1 MHCMAWVAGQAWVV
15 HLAHEQTHQAIAIK
29 WNLKRLIQSG
39 GDQGLCL
46 CDCMAAGNKCAT
58 TLRTSGCPCSQHAIS
73 AAVVACCSMRS
84 AIVLRPRMASQQ
96 SNGPS
101 ALPSA
106 FCNAMDLGLL
116 IQWVLRT
123 LLCFCIS
130 VPQPLV
136 IHHGNTSAAQRP
148 FIVSQ
153 RCYNFLLPARCGS
166 EI

>member
-1 MHCMAWVAGQAWVV
+1 MPAGLEAEQGAAAGGLRGVHCMAWVAGQAWVV

-106 FCNAMDLGLL
+106 FCNAMDPWSSDSMGPSNF
-116 IQWVLRT
+116 T
-123 LLCFCIS
+123 LLLHIS
-130 VPQPLV
+130 ASTPCHSPW
-136 IHHGNTSAAQRP
+136 
-148 FIVSQ
+148 
-153 RCYNFLLPARCGS
+153 
-166 EI
+166 